1 MSEWRA
7 RLAAILA
14 GTGVGAAADSGTKS
28 VAETMLDPSRTPFIP
43 FVDLSLVYNRGI
55 SFSLFA
61 TRDASETV
69 LLLGI
74 QAVLVG
80 LLFAWALRARGG
92 LEVVAL
98 TAVLA
103 GAVGNLLDR
112 VPDGAVTDFLHLHAL
127 GRSFFTF
134 NLADVWI
141 SAGVA
146 LLLVDAL
153 WRPTP
158 PTTKDR
164 LASRDA

>member
-1 MSEWRA
+1 MREWRA

-14 GTGVGAAADSGTKS
+14 GTGVGAAIDSGTKS

-61 TRDASETV
+61 TRDASEAV
-69 LLLGI
+69 LLVGV
-74 QAVLVG
+74 QAVLVMV
-80 LLFAWALRARGG
+80 LCVWAMRARGG

-112 VPDGAVTDFLHLHAL
+112 IPDGAVTDFLHLHAL

-146 LLLVDAL
+146 LLLVAAL

-158 PTTKDR
+158 SRTGDR

>member
-1 MSEWRA
+1 M
-7 RLAAILA
+7 AAILA
-14 GTGVGAAADSGTKS
+14 GTGIGAAVDSGTKS
-28 VAETMLDPSRTPFIP
+28 VAETLLDPSRTPFIP
-43 FVDLSLVYNRGI
+43 FVDLSLVYNRGV

-61 TRDASETV
+61 TRNTTEAV
-69 LLLGI
+69 LLGGV
-74 QAVLVG
+74 QAALI
-80 LLFAWALRARGG
+80 LALFVWALRARGG
-92 LEVVAL
+92 LEAVAL

-112 VPDGAVTDFLHLHAL
+112 IPDGAVTDFLHLHAL

-153 WRPTP
+153 RRPTP
-158 PTTKDR
+158 PKTEDH
-164 LASRDA
+164 LAARDA